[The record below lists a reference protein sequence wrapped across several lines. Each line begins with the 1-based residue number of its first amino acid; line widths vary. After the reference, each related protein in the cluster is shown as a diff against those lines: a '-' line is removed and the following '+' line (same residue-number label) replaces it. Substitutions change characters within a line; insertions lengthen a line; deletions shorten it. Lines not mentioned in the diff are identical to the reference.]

1 MSPAKRDNRN
11 TDLVNEDIRFK
22 EVRVVGANGEQLG
35 ILSRNEALDAA
46 YAQGLDLYC
55 VAAGANPPVCKILD
69 YGKYKFDQ
77 KKKAREAKKNQQAME
92 LKGLRLSPV
101 IDTHDFETKLKQ
113 VSKWLEHGDKVKIDM
128 RFRGRMIT
136 RQDVGKEVMDKFIA
150 SLSEV
155 AIVEKKPNLEGNIM
169 SVVLSPKKK

>member
-1 MSPAKRDNRN
+1 MSAAKRDNRN

>member
-11 TDLVNEDIRFK
+11 TDLVNEDIHFK

>member
-169 SVVLSPKKK
+169 SVVLSPKRK

>member
-136 RQDVGKEVMDKFIA
+136 RQDVGKEVIDKFIA

>member
-113 VSKWLEHGDKVKIDM
+113 VSKWLEHGDKVKIDL

>member
-46 YAQGLDLYC
+46 YAQGFDLYC